1 MLGQAAIEKLLGHR
15 RRRRRRALEEK
26 RRSSLLWLEARQPT
40 TLELRYEGDGRCC
53 EDEEGG
59 WRGEGHFQIKAAVC
73 RSLPSAAAEVV
84 VLQQLQS
91 SVIHCIPILMRT
103 WCRRCAVLIQ

>member
-1 MLGQAAIEKLLGHR
+1 MDNRQSKSSSVTDAAAAATHWKRKGDR
-15 RRRRRRALEEK
+15 RCCGLEHANQT
-26 RRSSLLWLEARQPT
+26 LWNSAT
-40 TLELRYEGDGRCC
+40 EGDGRCC

-59 WRGEGHFQIKAAVC
+59 WREEGHFQINAAVC

-91 SVIHCIPILMRT
+91 SVIHCILILMRT